1 MKRLGIA
8 LFTAVVTSFA
18 HAADL
23 PTTKPADATPDK
35 PPCFSSLWNYLK
47 SSVRDCP
54 LSVGPL
60 TLYGTLD
67 GGFGYEQWGTH
78 VGTYP
83 RTSPITPSRE
93 TAAIRTGSGRRTG

>member
-1 MKRLGIA
+1 MFLRSRASRDIGLADISNTAGIA
-8 LFTAVVTSFA
+8 SFA

-23 PTTKPADATPDK
+23 PTLPTTKAPEAEKSK

-54 LSVGPL
+54 LSAGPL

-67 GGFGYEQWGTH
+67 GGFG
-78 VGTYP
+78 
-83 RTSPITPSRE
+83 
-93 TAAIRTGSGRRTG
+93 

>member
-1 MKRLGIA
+1 MKRLGRLLLPIVA
-8 LFTAVVTSFA
+8 MSSVA

-23 PTTKPADATPDK
+23 PTTKPAEAEKSK

-54 LSVGPL
+54 LSAGPL

-67 GGFGYEQWGTH
+67 GGFG
-78 VGTYP
+78 
-83 RTSPITPSRE
+83 
-93 TAAIRTGSGRRTG
+93 